1 MRLFFT
7 RCVKFRN
14 LPLAYQA
21 VLNPGYVRRPSGEEN
36 PASGGGIRFGVNFR
50 LMRCLRYALAPS
62 VSSIFSEPSARMM
75 ETLRSPFAPNASA
88 AGRENGHPR
97 GCLVAGRAALAF
109 A

>member
-50 LMRCLRYALAPS
+50 LMRWSRRRLHRRFRSLLLA
-62 VSSIFSEPSARMM
+62 IR
-75 ETLRSPFAPNASA
+75 
-88 AGRENGHPR
+88 AGDGN
-97 GCLVAGRAALAF
+97 LAF
-109 A
+109 TIRAE